1 VADGWPRTPGLLR
14 ARKSNLARGPGCQR
28 NGHGGSARDILVG
41 RLCAGNGDVGRKGKN
56 WPKWSFYSFSFSS
69 FLFLSLL
76 YFFDF
81 RFKSKFGTKF
91 KYTDLNTIV
100 DEILSIKFILCY
112 IIFISHFIYI
122 VLNSLNYTF
131 GSNSNFPLI
140 VILLLLLFYYQ
151 VHKQAKLHH
160 DAQSNKTQ
168 HDAHINLS
176 VTS

>member
-1 VADGWPRTPGLLR
+1 
-14 ARKSNLARGPGCQR
+14 
-28 NGHGGSARDILVG
+28 VG
-41 RLCAGNGDVGRKGKN
+41 RSPRIRPAWLDLII
-56 WPKWSFYSFSFSS
+56 FILFFSG

-76 YFFDF
+76 HFFDF

-122 VLNSLNYTF
+122 VLNSLNCTF

-140 VILLLLLFYYQ
+140 VISLSLLFYYQ

-160 DAQSNKTQ
+160 DAQFSGMSF
-168 HDAHINLS
+168 INYLFLS
-176 VTS
+176 EVFTCDDK